1 VQILVLVATIQTSYY
16 PLTCESWESF
26 EGRGG
31 EGFLELGAQARVSRS

>member
-16 PLTCESWESF
+16 PLIEGRESF